1 MADAECEGERL
12 LQAYILEAAK
22 LGQNA
27 YWTRLGKFE
36 SAGYILRSSP
46 AIQEAVASALLEELA
61 GPEEPT
67 SSKLVLSWVSAKSRA
82 KLLSEL
88 VRRRRV
94 NSDKDLGRCAVLCAK
109 YCQVMNGAFEIGMCC
124 IRALE
129 HAKEKGPLPKG
140 VLALLELAAA
150 GISKGLVGPGFQ
162 YKDQQR
168 ALEGVSRLLGTAP
181 EVGVGPDTGEP
192 WADAML
198 ADLRELQPTARAAW
212 EAVFRHMRSA
222 RGTSPSTKWLKGAKL
237 AASALAPPGL
247 AGPLER
253 WFASVRE
260 GASTPVG
267 ERNAE
272 ILKGLAWASTIT
284 EPPTTASA
292 VADLCETC
300 LRKIPNVGAR
310 SAKVANAC
318 LWALSA
324 MPGRDAIAQLGRLQL
339 KAKYATAKKLIG
351 RALDAAAKREGMT
364 RQDLEEIVVPS
375 FGLGADGTLRQ
386 KLGEFTAEI
395 RITGTTEAE
404 LRFVAADGKVPKSVP
419 AAVKKDH
426 AEELKA
432 LRRTQKDIEA
442 MLPAQR
448 ERLERLLFGGRS
460 WAPTDWRERFLDPPL
475 LSGMARRL
483 IWTADGVPAFPRD
496 GGFVDAED
504 RPLPMPARLELWH
517 PITSPAGTVLAWRRF
532 LQKHEITQPF
542 KQAHREI
549 YAITPAE
556 IATNTYS
563 NRFAAHILRQHQFA
577 ALCQQRGWSYRLFGG
592 FDSGGTPT
600 LALPDHDLVAEFWVE
615 GLGETLSQNG
625 ICVYISTDQV
635 RFYNSAR
642 EQLRIETVPP
652 RLFSEVMR
660 NVDLFV
666 GVCSI
671 GGDPTWLD
679 RGERR
684 EYDTYWR
691 ETSFGELTAT
701 AQSRSEVLSGLLPR
715 LKIRDRCRIEGRFL
729 VVKGDLRTYKIHLGS
744 ANILMEPNDQYLC
757 IVPDRSPKGVGDK
770 VFLPFEGDSTL
781 SVILSKAFLLSDDA
795 KIRDET
801 ILRQLKK

>member
-1 MADAECEGERL
+1 MADSLVPSTAVEDYLVEFQEKEGKYYTKLPRNL
-12 LQAYILEAAK
+12 ASGNRILGASPE
-22 LGQNA
+22 
-27 YWTRLGKFE
+27 TREL
-36 SAGYILRSSP
+36 A
-46 AIQEAVASALLEELA
+46 AIQLLNQSPKGLDGDGRAAMSWAIERLLEELLKLQTMSSPSFVSA
-61 GPEEPT
+61 ALLFLSRWPMGFQRGGLAATLVRTIEAASERAPFRPEEL
-67 SSKLVLSWVSAKSRA
+67 SQVLGVAQFIERCWDGHPMADEGRA
-82 KLLSEL
+82 IKTLKRIAGALPPSSEL
-88 VRRRRV
+88 EPGEAWSDAVIRQIHEFPAPAGDSWKALLRHASTASGSAPSGRWLKSAASLVTVIPAFVETLDRWFGEVR
-94 NSDKDLGRCAVLCAK
+94 K
-109 YCQVMNGAFEIGMCC
+109 GASVEIG
-124 IRALE
+124 E
-129 HAKEKGPLPKG
+129 
-140 VLALLELAAA
+140 
-150 GISKGLVGPGFQ
+150 
-162 YKDQQR
+162 DN
-168 ALEGVSRLLGTAP
+168 
-181 EVGVGPDTGEP
+181 
-192 WADAML
+192 AD
-198 ADLRELQPTARAAW
+198 
-212 EAVFRHMRSA
+212 
-222 RGTSPSTKWLKGAKL
+222 
-237 AASALAPPGL
+237 
-247 AGPLER
+247 
-253 WFASVRE
+253 
-260 GASTPVG
+260 
-267 ERNAE
+267 
-272 ILKGLAWASTIT
+272 ILKGLAWAA
-284 EPPTTASA
+284 TTSGTSGLAAA

-517 PITSPAGTVLAWRRF
+517 PITSSADTVLAWRRF

-556 IATNTYS
+556 IATGTYS

-635 RFYNSAR
+635 RFYSSAR